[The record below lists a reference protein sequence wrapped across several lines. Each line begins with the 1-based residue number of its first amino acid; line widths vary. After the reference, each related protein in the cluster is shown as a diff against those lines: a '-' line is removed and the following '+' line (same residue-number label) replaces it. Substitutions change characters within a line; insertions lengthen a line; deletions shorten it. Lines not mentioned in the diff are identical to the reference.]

1 MRMAGIYVDI
11 QINPCNFSWG
21 RYSVRIMNASK
32 KDQSVELAMLQS
44 IEQDKALTQ
53 RRLATHLGVALGVAN
68 ACLKSC
74 IQKGLIKIE
83 QTPTNRY
90 LYFLTPKGFI
100 EKSRLSA
107 NYIKRS
113 LNFYSESSA
122 AFKNCLSKDK
132 AIDNKLL
139 ILCGISSLT
148 EIALLWAKQFNWHI
162 AFVYDCATE
171 DRIYNQIPIIDQL
184 PVNFKDYHF
193 CLTAVDDAQLM
204 YQRLLTSGLSEQLL
218 VPEILNWVRPPK
230 GE

>member
-1 MRMAGIYVDI
+1 
-11 QINPCNFSWG
+11 
-21 RYSVRIMNASK
+21 MNASK
-32 KDQSVELAMLQS
+32 KNQSVELAMLQS
-44 IEQDKALTQ
+44 IEQNKALTQ

-90 LYFLTPKGFI
+90 LYFLTPKGFV

-107 NYIKRS
+107 DYIKRS
-113 LNFYSESSA
+113 LSFYSKSSA
-122 AFKNCLSKDK
+122 AFKNCLSKGK

-148 EIALLWAKQFNWHI
+148 EIALLWAKQLNWHI

-171 DRIYNQIPIIDQL
+171 DKTYNQIPIIDQL
-184 PVNFKDYHF
+184 PDNVKDYQF
-193 CLTAVDDAQLM
+193 CLTAVDNAQVM
-204 YQRLLTSGLSEQLL
+204 YQRLLTLGLSEQLL
-218 VPEILNWVRPPK
+218 LPEILSWVKPPK